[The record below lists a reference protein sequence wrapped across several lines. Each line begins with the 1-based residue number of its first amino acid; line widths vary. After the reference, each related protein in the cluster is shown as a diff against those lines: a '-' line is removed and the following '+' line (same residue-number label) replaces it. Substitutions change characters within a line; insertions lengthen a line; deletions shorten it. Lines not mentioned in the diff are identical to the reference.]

1 MIPSKLAPRKR
12 RRARAYPAR
21 VPKVSETSVL
31 NDAMMVVL
39 SAQRGNWVRAKRSM
53 YWLKLGWNGQNGKT
67 PGSLTSSCWSLSEI
81 TSMYQ
86 NGARVNTRNNASGS
100 HSDTSLDR

>member
-1 MIPSKLAPRKR
+1 M
-12 RRARAYPAR
+12 
-21 VPKVSETSVL
+21 SETSVL
-31 NDAMMVVL
+31 SDAMMVVL

-67 PGSLTSSCWSLSEI
+67 LGSLTSSCWSLSEI

-86 NGARVNTRNNASGS
+86 KGPRVKTRKKTSGI
-100 HSDTSLDR
+100 HSDTARHR